1 MYTIKNANIL
11 NDEFKFEKNDLQIDN
26 GKIVKIGSDLSGGEL
41 IDAKGAYIFPGLV
54 NIHTHGAMGYDSVG
68 CGYEGINEMSKLW
81 AKTGT
86 TSFLPTLV
94 TALRDDL
101 CKAAEN
107 VASVMDKGTD
117 GATVIG
123 IHLEGPYLSEK
134 YKGAHRPDW
143 LRTPKEFDFDEVQ
156 AAAQGNIRLL
166 TMAPE
171 LDGGI
176 KFIKKYADKVKIS
189 LGHTAA
195 TYDVCKE
202 AFEAGAAHVTHLF
215 NAMPGIHHRD
225 LTLIAAA
232 FESDAMI
239 ELIGDGLHVKKQPAM
254 MAYKL
259 FGDERMIL
267 INDSVNAAGLGDGK
281 YEFGGFNVTVK
292 DGIALQDNGTICGG
306 TATLWDC
313 VMNMISWGVSIQSAV
328 KMATYNPAKAI
339 GLADKIGSIKEGKD
353 ADILIV
359 SSELQLCDVFVKG
372 RKI

>member
-11 NDEFKFEKNDLQIDN
+11 NDKFEFEKNDLQIDN
-26 GKIVKIGSDLSGGEL
+26 GKIIKIGSDLSGGEV
-41 IDAKGAYIFPGLV
+41 IDANGAYVFPGLV
-54 NIHTHGAMGYDSVG
+54 NIHTHGAMGYDTIG

-86 TSFLPTLV
+86 TSFMPTMV
-94 TALRDDL
+94 TALRDDA
-101 CKAAEN
+101 CKAAED
-107 VASVMDKGTD
+107 VASAIDKGTE
-117 GATVIG
+117 GASVVG
-123 IHLEGPYLSEK
+123 IHMEGPYLSEK

-143 LRTPKEFDFDEVQ
+143 LRTPKQFDFDELQ
-156 AAAQGNIRLL
+156 TAAKGNIRLI

-176 KFIKKYADKVKIS
+176 EFIKKYADKVKIS

-202 AFEAGAAHVTHLF
+202 AFKAGAAHVTHLF

-232 FESDAMI
+232 FESDAMV
-239 ELIGDGLHVKKQPAM
+239 ELIGDGLHVKKQTAM

-259 FGDERMIL
+259 FGDERMVL

-306 TATLWDC
+306 TASLWDC
-313 VMNMISWGVSIQSAV
+313 VKNMISWGVSIQSAV

-339 GLADKIGSIKEGKD
+339 GLSDKIGSIKEGKD

-359 SSELQLCDVFVKG
+359 SNELELCDVFIKG